1 MKIKKFRILRFKSII
16 DTGWINFSPDQV
28 TVLIGQ
34 NESGKSSILEA
45 LSKTFSTYKLTS
57 NEIRAGEEL
66 PEIYLEYYL
75 DETSIKQLLQKYN
88 KHQAAEII
96 EILRTKNFTLTS
108 KFYWGPSDAPE
119 GGYTGFHDVTDDEI
133 VNFLS
138 TSFPAEPSNETES
151 KALTEDEFSS
161 IIFTHAPNFHL
172 FDHES
177 GLLPST
183 IDISNDYKLTD
194 RGFAAAKSYLAYA
207 GIELD
212 QLLTQDLRTQKSI
225 LHRANER
232 ISQEF
237 SSFWSQTIGKSNKIK
252 FECSLEKHDASIPE
266 KAGKPFLAFFISD
279 GLNRLY
285 PHQRSTGVR
294 WFLSFFLQ
302 LKSSE
307 KRGKARVF
315 LLDEP
320 GSNLHS
326 KAQKDVLGLI
336 NKLSKDITIIYS
348 THSPSLVEYEKL
360 FRIYAVYRNDD
371 LDDSPTLITEAH
383 KLGASSSD
391 TLSPL
396 MSAMGADFS
405 QQQTIQKT
413 NNVILEEISGFYYL
427 KSFWR
432 LTKESTPAHFIAAT
446 GVNKVEPLAYMFTG
460 WDLKFIIVVDDDSQ
474 ARAAYNSLK
483 KNLYQDNDDIARN
496 NMLKIPD
503 CQGIE
508 DIFSKNDYA
517 KYIAQQTPDQI
528 KTTNSEH
535 IKRSNIS
542 KPIAAYK
549 FMLSVEK
556 NEIALDDLSDETKIN
571 ITNLVQLITHRL
583 TSQI

>member
-16 DTGWINFSPDQV
+16 DTDWISFSPDQV

-45 LSKTFSTYKLTS
+45 LSKTFSAYKLTS
-57 NEIRAGEEL
+57 NEIRAGEES
-66 PEIYLEYYL
+66 PEIYLEYSL
-75 DETSIKQLLQKYN
+75 DEIAIKELLQKYN

-96 EILRTKNFTLTS
+96 EILRAKNFTLTS
-108 KFYWGPSDAPE
+108 KFYWAPSDSPE
-119 GGYTGFHDVTDDEI
+119 GGYTGFHEVIDDE
-133 VNFLS
+133 VNTFLS
-138 TSFPAEPSNETES
+138 TPLPADDTNEAEN
-151 KALTEDEFSS
+151 KILTEEEFSS
-161 IIFTHAPNFHL
+161 SIFSYAPNFHF

-183 IDISNDYKLTD
+183 IDIPSDYKLTD

-207 GIELD
+207 GIELS

-348 THSPSLVEYEKL
+348 THSPSLIEYEKL

-432 LTKESTPAHFIAAT
+432 LTKESMQAHFIAAT
-446 GVNKVEPLAYMFTG
+446 GVNKIEPLAYMFTG

-483 KNLYQDNDDIARN
+483 RNLYQDNDDLARS
-496 NMLKIPD
+496 NMLKIPN

-508 DIFSKNDYA
+508 DIFSKDDYA
-517 KYIAQQTPDQI
+517 KYISQQSPDQV

-549 FMLSVEK
+549 FMLSVEN
-556 NEIALDDLSDETKIN
+556 NEITLDDLSAETKTN
-571 ITNLVQLITHRL
+571 ISNLVQLITHRIS
-583 TSQI
+583 SQT